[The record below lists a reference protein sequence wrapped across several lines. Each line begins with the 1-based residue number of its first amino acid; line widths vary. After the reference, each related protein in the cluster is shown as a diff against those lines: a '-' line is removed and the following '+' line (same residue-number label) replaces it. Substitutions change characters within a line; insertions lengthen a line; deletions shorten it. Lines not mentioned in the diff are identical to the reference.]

1 MLAHQIIKRIV
12 WYIVLIVSHR
22 CSRGILR
29 AGQAV
34 TVISDCFP
42 SQCPLSKFF
51 ANLQISIQ
59 RWTNIN
65 KTKHIFDLCPNTD
78 TFVWFF
84 FYQLNMKNIW
94 LNDRKRILL
103 SRRVKK
109 TLTKR
114 IKHWVWKTLINLTL
128 ISVFSSS
135 SSSPPPPYAVLQH
148 SRPLSAGSDTS
159 GHGHLTPPLQTILVK
174 HTYTLLQLRQ
184 LSSLTL
190 DND

>member
-59 RWTNIN
+59 RWTNSVL
-65 KTKHIFDLCPNTD
+65 KTMYLWSLSKYGDICL
-78 TFVWFF
+78 VF

-109 TLTKR
+109 TLTKC
-114 IKHWVWKTLINLTL
+114 IKHWVWKTLLENIGRLIWHWFLCVLLLLLLLPLPSTL
-128 ISVFSSS
+128 CSVT
-135 SSSPPPPYAVLQH
+135 AQQ
-148 SRPLSAGSDTS
+148 
-159 GHGHLTPPLQTILVK
+159 TPQCRIR
-174 HTYTLLQLRQ
+174 HQRAW
-184 LSSLTL
+184 TL
-190 DND
+190 DSSFWNNPCKSDR